1 MALWK
6 QCDNVLRSYKSSE
19 APVNACSSLEEFS
32 SSDAEAE
39 EEELLSEAEAGSE
52 SDWGEEFSLSPQDA
66 VLEDVSIPVSELG
79 SPGGADGALGQLVP
93 ADGLLGGGPWAFG
106 EGPQAFGEPVTVA
119 MPAAPASP
127 APPIP
132 APTRRRSGGGSPS
145 LCAFLALGGGEESQ
159 ALHAPLLELDAV
171 TTQCPHCGRVTKYP
185 IGTVAEPGAALPGA
199 APVEVPVEAGEA
211 PEGQALIDLLL
222 DPVPVG
228 GQSIP
233 PCTGWA
239 APPVGFRA
247 TGGTMLGLYHGK
259 PCMDLR
265 DTVGKHGLGCAEIM
279 QVLRVFGSDTLPP
292 YDIRNLAHILLPPVE
307 YDIFESKWAQ
317 LAHTVVM
324 QNTALGQQ
332 DPRHVIGMEEL
343 LRTGSFADPKKQVV
357 FDPLVLE
364 QCTKTGMAAV
374 VQTIEMAAPQ
384 DSFVTVVQGAEET
397 FLQFAGR
404 LTASVERQVDDPTVR
419 TLLLKQLER
428 SNCNAECRKI
438 IETLPGNP
446 SVLQMAEACAKVG
459 TTGCKVAAVA
469 AALQPA
475 WNWLQGGQ

>member
-1 MALWK
+1 MPAAL
-6 QCDNVLRSYKSSE
+6 LKSSP
-19 APVNACSSLEEFS
+19 ARMLRLRRRNSSQKLRQAQSLTGGRSFP
-32 SSDAEAE
+32 
-39 EEELLSEAEAGSE
+39 
-52 SDWGEEFSLSPQDA
+52 LSPQDA

-93 ADGLLGGGPWAFG
+93 ADGLLGGGPR
-106 EGPQAFGEPVTVA
+106 AFGEPVTVA

-247 TGGTMLGLYHGK
+247 TGGTMLGSMPAPPLPVSG
-259 PCMDLR
+259 PLG
-265 DTVGKHGLGCAEIM
+265 TV
-279 QVLRVFGSDTLPP
+279 SD
-292 YDIRNLAHILLPPVE
+292 V
-307 YDIFESKWAQ
+307 
-317 LAHTVVM
+317 
-324 QNTALGQQ
+324 
-332 DPRHVIGMEEL
+332 
-343 LRTGSFADPKKQVV
+343 
-357 FDPLVLE
+357 
-364 QCTKTGMAAV
+364 
-374 VQTIEMAAPQ
+374 
-384 DSFVTVVQGAEET
+384 
-397 FLQFAGR
+397 
-404 LTASVERQVDDPTVR
+404 
-419 TLLLKQLER
+419 
-428 SNCNAECRKI
+428 
-438 IETLPGNP
+438 
-446 SVLQMAEACAKVG
+446 AC
-459 TTGCKVAAVA
+459 AVA
-469 AALQPA
+469 AGPGPSGPAPNPTPSAGSVPLTLPAPAPPAVSRASGSAARQGRGSTSHAHPSASFPSCTGGGARSTLLHSTSGSYAPSGPMDGPAPLFSLPTNTGAAAGAGPAMFTFGAGRDMPTRRPVPPWSKRSRDGSALAGLWTLPLCQVTVCLRPCKVLGGRESQSQRDERLTRHSAPWKAEVNLPA
-475 WNWLQGGQ
+475 LLVQQGL